1 MFNKKKP
8 NLETIQNLKNYFIN
22 KYEIKDKIIL
32 TAIVHRKNP
41 LTVLV
46 STLFFGIK

>member
-22 KYEIKDKIIL
+22 KYEIPESTIL
-32 TAIVHRKNP
+32 SIAELNLSLIHISEPTRP
-41 LTVLV
+41 Y
-46 STLFFGIK
+46 